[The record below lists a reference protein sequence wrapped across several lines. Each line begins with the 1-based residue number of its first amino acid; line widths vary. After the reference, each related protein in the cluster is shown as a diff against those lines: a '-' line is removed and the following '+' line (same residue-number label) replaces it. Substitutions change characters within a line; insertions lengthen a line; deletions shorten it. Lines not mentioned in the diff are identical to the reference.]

1 MTYERDLYMER
12 QEQDH
17 DLIRM
22 RTGRPAFDRKPVAP
36 PPPNPTL
43 FTRYNIGKAL
53 SWIGWAAGLYAV
65 LAAALL
71 FLDWIGAW

>member
-1 MTYERDLYMER
+1 MSLS
-12 QEQDH
+12 
-17 DLIRM
+17 
-22 RTGRPAFDRKPVAP
+22 
-36 PPPNPTL
+36 PNPPL

-65 LAAALL
+65 LAVPLL